1 MIEEYDYQG
10 WIQWVEVQEFEWVSG
25 SFPNTVHFIQIPGI
39 GGLFNIVD
47 TFGDEKKWTKICV
60 KIQFNLK
67 LIKLQNKEL
76 LDVLKEYQNIFIWH
90 KGELGISSLGEH
102 TIYTQGFPLCSM
114 TPSKLSFWEKT

>member
-1 MIEEYDYQG
+1 
-10 WIQWVEVQEFEWVSG
+10 
-25 SFPNTVHFIQIPGI
+25 
-39 GGLFNIVD
+39 LFNIVD